1 VARSPHEVLGVE
13 PGASADEVRAAYQR
27 LARSY
32 HPDRV
37 EGLAPELR
45 ELAHQR
51 MVEINGAY
59 EALTRGDGA

>member
-1 VARSPHEVLGVE
+1 VH
-13 PGASADEVRAAYQR
+13 AAYQR

-45 ELAHQR
+45 ELAHKR
-51 MVEINGAY
+51 MVEINRAY
-59 EALTRGDGA
+59 AALSRGDGAP